1 MRPYNVEIFT
11 QDFEMVGNTNVN
23 EITYK
28 EDYLSSDG
36 NTVKVLA
43 LPGVKKQD
51 YIRIS
56 RGDEEYAGI
65 VTEIGFGTDKSK
77 KLQTISY
84 KPLMELLNTDVLFD
98 VNLQGQGSM
107 EQFICDRIRDMFITN
122 EDEMQNIK
130 GLSVSAVTATKDWSL
145 HITPSEKDG
154 HYNIVNLIDSV
165 IIPAMEKYSILVKT
179 KLDIQNREVQITVGR
194 VAAGI
199 ITIESDLPNIIKKSV
214 TIKQVSADVNKLVV
228 YDAEDYSNTRIYY
241 LHPDLGYDT
250 KDRDRIT
257 PVVCEMQTVSHE
269 EGSSFESAAVS
280 AAHNKFANLS
290 YSNLIELTMMNGDA
304 LVKPEEMEFGQVADI
319 ISDGEVYRS
328 ILTGRERG
336 RNTKLVFGTVRLDL
350 TKILRRQEN
359 GRQYRT
365 QNIQRRKCNTAG

>member
-36 NTVKVLA
+36 NTVTVLA
-43 LPGVKKQD
+43 LPGIKKQD

-65 VTEIGFGTDKSK
+65 VTEIGYGTDKSN

-98 VNLQGQGSM
+98 VDLQGQGSM
-107 EQFICDRIRDMFITN
+107 EQFICDRIREMFITN
-122 EDEMQNIK
+122 EDGMQNIK

-145 HITPSEKDG
+145 HITPSDKGG

-179 KLDIQNREVQITVGR
+179 KLDIQNREVQITVGKA
-194 VAAGI
+194 AAGV

-214 TIKQVSADVNKLVV
+214 TIRQVSADVNKLVI
-228 YDAEDYSNTRIYY
+228 YDSSDYETKRVYY

-250 KDRDRIT
+250 KDRDRIV
-257 PVVCEMQTVSHE
+257 PVVCEMQSVSHE
-269 EGSSFESAAVS
+269 ETGTCHLHRIFRRIGRADKSVPHAESRERRRRGRRGNP
-280 AAHNKFANLS
+280 HPCHFLCRRGC
-290 YSNLIELTMMNGDA
+290 GD
-304 LVKPEEMEFGQVADI
+304 
-319 ISDGEVYRS
+319 RS
-328 ILTGRERG
+328 GRSGVGDTGLHTGRNHG
-336 RNTKLVFGTVRLDL
+336 RLRAFRVFEDHQSG
-350 TKILRRQEN
+350 
-359 GRQYRT
+359 G
-365 QNIQRRKCNTAG
+365 